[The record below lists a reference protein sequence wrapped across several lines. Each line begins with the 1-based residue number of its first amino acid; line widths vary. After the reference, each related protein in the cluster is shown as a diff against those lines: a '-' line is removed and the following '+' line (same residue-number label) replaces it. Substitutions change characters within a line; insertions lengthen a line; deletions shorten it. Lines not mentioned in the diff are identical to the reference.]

1 MGGAAIHDVSWAPLS
16 GRSFHMVVTAA
27 EDRKIV
33 VWRLQVV
40 DLMSEQPDT
49 MFEEPKVT
57 VMFSIGPPAAEP
69 N

>member
-1 MGGAAIHDVSWAPLS
+1 
-16 GRSFHMVVTAA
+16 MVVTAA

-49 MFEEPKVT
+49 MFEEPRVT
-57 VMFSIGPPAAEP
+57 VMFSIGPP
-69 N
+69 